1 MINAHEA
8 KRKTLIN
15 CECKDIM
22 NEIEQSIKKS
32 IKVGFYDTTI
42 PLGETLNKELIDTLC
57 EELTN
62 LGYKVDYEPAMP
74 LPPNCPSD
82 MWDFHSYLKI
92 DWSLEKG
99 E

>member
-1 MINAHEA
+1 MINAYEA

-15 CECKDIM
+15 CKYKDIM
-22 NEIEQSIKKS
+22 NDIEQSIKKS
-32 IKVGFYDTTI
+32 IEDGFYDTSI
-42 PLGETLNKELIDTLC
+42 PLGNTLNKELIDTLR

-62 LGYKVDYEPAMP
+62 LGYKVDYEPAML
-74 LPPNCPSD
+74 LPPNCPAD
-82 MWDFHSYLKI
+82 QWNFCSYLEI

>member
-22 NEIEQSIKKS
+22 NKIEQSIKKS
-32 IKVGFYDTTI
+32 IKVGFYDVSI
-42 PLGETLNKELIDTLC
+42 PLGDTLDKEIIDTLR
-57 EELTN
+57 EELTS

-74 LPPNCPSD
+74 LPPGCPAD
-82 MWDFHSYLKI
+82 QWDFHSYLKI
-92 DWSLEKG
+92 DWSLKKG